1 MSDLI
6 RIPFHGDEL
15 WAVERDGKA
24 FVAVKRVCEMLGV
37 AEQSQAAKLKSCA
50 WAVTTMIVAPGPDGK
65 NYEMLGVD
73 LDSFPQWMVT
83 IHASKVA
90 PEARPMLLRL
100 QREAKQVLA
109 DHFFKRTAA
118 PQPAPGLSRED
129 VIVFVRELVPIIV
142 ELVRPQATPR
152 PSATPAFGTPLSSL
166 DSVHLAALRRSKGE
180 LVALGMK
187 VGRWKNPREG
197 QRKIQGLIAEA
208 TGGYGQW
215 GGATL
220 RLMPVQLFPVA
231 QRALASLRIDLE
243 RQDAIL
249 FGDNKDGTKQ
259 NVLPFMRNGLTRR
272 RGDEETCPPAGASRT
287 ERLTS
292 AAPGAAEEQS

>member
-1 MSDLI
+1 
-6 RIPFHGDEL
+6 
-15 WAVERDGKA
+15 
-24 FVAVKRVCEMLGV
+24 
-37 AEQSQAAKLKSCA
+37 
-50 WAVTTMIVAPGPDGK
+50 
-65 NYEMLGVD
+65 
-73 LDSFPQWMVT
+73 
-83 IHASKVA
+83 
-90 PEARPMLLRL
+90 
-100 QREAKQVLA
+100 
-109 DHFFKRTAA
+109 
-118 PQPAPGLSRED
+118 
-129 VIVFVRELVPIIV
+129 
-142 ELVRPQATPR
+142 
-152 PSATPAFGTPLSSL
+152 
-166 DSVHLAALRRSKGE
+166 
-180 LVALGMK
+180 MK

-272 RGDEETCPPAGASRT
+272 RGDEETCPTGASRT
-287 ERLTS
+287 ERLTC